1 MVVRAARQGRLARSA
16 GAAYCGL
23 SGGAESAW
31 YLSHAVRSSRVR
43 SSRPARS
50 PRASVSSPARA
61 STRRISVAIS
71 PSSLAGS
78 AFSLASRR
86 SAALN
91 CASVARAQPPAW
103 SASARSS
110 LSVAGS
116 PPTTWRSRLTRAR
129 SSLSGRELTGAGR
142 ACQIVSSAAER
153 EGVADAHPI
162 ELVLLLESRLGDH
175 AVHGQER
182 FDSLLRLVERDR
194 RRPLVAAERRVRRRV
209 EAGPAV
215 RRTLRKKSPQRAH
228 RRAKRAVGLGHRIRD
243 HAGKLGDMGELEL
256 QRRAFLEEHPQL
268 L

>member
-1 MVVRAARQGRLARSA
+1 MVVRAARQGRLARRA

-31 YLSHAVRSSRVR
+31 YLSHAVRSWRVR

-50 PRASVSSPARA
+50 PRASASSPARA

-78 AFSLASRR
+78 AFSPASRR
-86 SAALN
+86 SAALS
-91 CASVARAQPPAW
+91 CASVARAQPTA
-103 SASARSS
+103 
-110 LSVAGS
+110 
-116 PPTTWRSRLTRAR
+116 WRSRLTRAR
-129 SSLSGRELTGAGR
+129 SSLSGREVTGAGR

-153 EGVADAHPI
+153 EGVAHAHPI
-162 ELVLLLESRLGDH
+162 DLVLLLESCLGDH
-175 AVHGQER
+175 AAHGQER

-194 RRPLVAAERRVRRRV
+194 RRPLVAAERRVRRWV

-215 RRTLRKKSPQRAH
+215 RWTLRKKSPQRAH
-228 RRAKRAVGLGHRIRD
+228 RRAKRAVGLGHRICD
-243 HAGKLGDMGELEL
+243 QAGKLGDMGELEL